1 MNRAISLN
9 QIHHALGGEISGG
22 QVLCPGPGHS
32 QQDRSLAVKPADND
46 DGFVVMSFAG
56 DDWRL
61 AKDHVRQKLGMP
73 RFQSESGKNS
83 NDFNS
88 SSPDIRRSHSRPQR
102 TIAKVYDYTDEAG
115 CILFQAIRYEPKGF
129 AQRRPNGNGGFTY
142 SLDGV
147 RRVPYRLPELI
158 EAVANGNPV
167 FVVEGEKDVEALRG
181 LNIPATCNPMGASKW
196 RDEYS
201 EHFKDA
207 AVYIFPDNDDAGR
220 AHAQEVFWSLD
231 GAKSVRIVE
240 VPNLPDRGDV
250 SDWLKAGGT
259 AEQLYKLAGIGIEI
273 VAPPMSYLELTTEQ
287 LEELCKAF
295 RTDPAAIQ
303 SDEPTLESRPASS
316 FQMTAVEWLWPN
328 RFAIGKLGLIAGL
341 PDEGK
346 GQILSDIVARIT
358 SKDDK
363 LWPCNEGIA
372 PDGRV
377 LFLSAEDDIND
388 TIVPRLVAAGAAL
401 DQVEIIQTVHEA
413 KRKDRMFSLV
423 TDLDLLRNKVTQI
436 GNTRLIVID
445 PISAYL
451 GHGKI
456 DSFRT
461 TDVRAVLSPL
471 VTLAAELKIAIIAIM
486 HFNKKVDVTNALLRI
501 SDSLAFGAQARHVYG
516 VVSDADNERK
526 LFIRAKNNLA
536 SKSNDK
542 ALAYRFGARMV
553 GHDPNNGKEI
563 WAPHIIWEKDYVEVT
578 ATEAM
583 QAAAQH
589 KSPGAFDSAKNLL
602 IELLGEGP
610 TDRKTIDEAADANGV
625 SDATLKRAKTSLG
638 IEVSKERSKTGRW
651 FWRLPDKGHPWPWER
666 EG

>member
-32 QQDRSLAVKPADND
+32 QQDRSLAVKPADNE
-46 DGFVVMSFAG
+46 DGFVVTSFAN

-61 AKDHVRQKLGMP
+61 AKDHVRQKLGMAS
-73 RFQSESGKNS
+73 FQPGNGKSG
-83 NDFNS
+83 
-88 SSPDIRRSHSRPQR
+88 HSRPQR
-102 TIAKVYDYTDEAG
+102 AIAKVYDYTDEAG
-115 CILFQAIRYEPKGF
+115 CVLFQAVRYEPKGF
-129 AQRRPNGNGGFTY
+129 AQRRPNGNGGLTY

-167 FVVEGEKDVEALRG
+167 FVVEGEKDVEALRA
-181 LNIPATCNPMGASKW
+181 LNIPATCNPMGAGKW

-201 EHFKDA
+201 EHFKHA
-207 AVYIFPDNDDAGR
+207 TVYILPDNDDAGR
-220 AHAQEVFWSLD
+220 AHAQDVFWSLD

-240 VPNLPDRGDV
+240 VPNLPDRGDA

-259 AEQLYKLAGIGIEI
+259 AEQLYKLAGVGIEI
-273 VAPPMSYLELTTEQ
+273 EPALPTLYFELTSEQ

-295 RTDPAAIQ
+295 RTTDPAAIQ

-363 LWPCNEGIA
+363 RWPCNEGTA

-377 LFLSAEDDIND
+377 IFLSAEDDIND

-401 DQVEIIQTVHEA
+401 DQVEIIQTVREA

-436 GNTRLIVID
+436 GNARLIVID

-471 VTLAAELKIAIIAIM
+471 VTLAAEVKIAIIAIM

-526 LFIRAKNNLA
+526 LFVRAKNNLA

-583 QAAAQH
+583 QAAAEH

-602 IELLGEGP
+602 IELLGDGP
-610 TDRKTIDEAADANGV
+610 IDRKTIDEAADANGV
-625 SDATLKRAKTSLG
+625 SDATLKRAKTSLA

-651 FWRLPDKGHPWPWER
+651 FWRLPNKGHQWPWEV
-666 EG
+666 EGEKGNG